1 MKINKKVLGMIMGL
15 TMVFGVG
22 CNKNMDITEEII
34 KENIENIIER
44 NIEEYNPQYDYLTEN
59 QQFDLDVAKII
70 DMDKTEVEIEELED
84 VYEIEIN
91 IRYKDGYDLENNI
104 DTYVLNIDKDKF
116 TKDIL
121 KDEKLFYDTNFANVV
136 AHKMTNPTVN
146 GDYSTWLYCVKGY
159 EGFETNKY
167 HNNKYDMVNIMDN
180 WFLEKS
186 FLSHLGDVKFDN
198 Y

>member
-1 MKINKKVLGMIMGL
+1 MNKKIMSLILIGV
-15 TMVFGVG
+15 MVFGVG
-22 CNKNMDITEEII
+22 CNKNMDITEEIV
-34 KENIENIIER
+34 KENIRSVIKR
-44 NIEEYNPQYDYLTEN
+44 NIEEYSSQYDYLTEN
-59 QQFDLDVAKII
+59 QQFDLDIAKTI
-70 DMDKTEVEIEELED
+70 DMDKTEIEIEELED

-91 IRYKDGYDLENNI
+91 FKYKDGCDLENNI
-104 DTYVLNIDKDKF
+104 DTYILNIDKDKF

-159 EGFETNKY
+159 EGFETNKF
-167 HNNKYDMVNIMDN
+167 HNDKYDIVNITDN
-180 WFLEKS
+180 WFLEKDL
-186 FLSHLGDVKFDN
+186 LSHLGDVKFDN

>member
-1 MKINKKVLGMIMGL
+1 MNKKIMSLILIGV
-15 TMVFGVG
+15 MVFGVG
-22 CNKNMDITEEII
+22 CNKNMDITEEIV
-34 KENIENIIER
+34 KENIRSVIKR
-44 NIEEYNPQYDYLTEN
+44 NIEEYSSQYDYLTEN
-59 QQFDLDVAKII
+59 QQFDLDIAKTI
-70 DMDKTEVEIEELED
+70 DMDKTEIEIEELED

-91 IRYKDGYDLENNI
+91 LKYKDGYDLENNI
-104 DTYVLNIDKDKF
+104 DTYILNIDKDKF